1 MTMFPELVSDL
12 LQDGYKVSFIAAGH
26 SHSMYPTILANETLV
41 VEPVGPSDVHKG
53 DIVLYRSNGSLIA
66 HRVIGVVK
74 DDKADE
80 YTSLLKAFCPR
91 EARSAL
97 ESVDGGDGPSPRVD
111 DTRNG
116 LNFRSSNEALFFI
129 LRGDASRTFDEPVAP
144 EQVLGKVISIE
155 RNGGSLNPYSL
166 RHKLACWAHKWASRI
181 RRNLSLQ

>member
-1 MTMFPELVSDL
+1 MTMFPELVTDL
-12 LQDGYKVSFIAAGH
+12 LKNGYKVSFNAPG
-26 SHSMYPTILANETLV
+26 HSMYPTILANETLV
-41 VEPVGPSDVHKG
+41 VEPLVPLEVHKG

-66 HRVIGVVK
+66 HRVKGVVK
-74 DDKADE
+74 DGKAHE
-80 YTSLLKAFCPR
+80 YSSLLKSFCPDKG
-91 EARSAL
+91 RSAS
-97 ESVDGGDGPSPRVD
+97 ESVDGGEGLSFQVG
-111 DTRNG
+111 DTRDG
-116 LNFRSSNEALFFI
+116 LYNRSSNEAVFFI

>member
-12 LQDGYKVSFIAAGH
+12 LQDGYKVSFIAPG
-26 SHSMYPTILANETLV
+26 HSMYPTILANETLV

-66 HRVIGVVK
+66 HRIIGIVK

-80 YTSLLKAFCPR
+80 YTSLLKAFCPE
-91 EARSAL
+91 EARSAP
-97 ESVDGGDGPSPRVD
+97 ESVDGGDGPSSQVD

-116 LNFRSSNEALFFI
+116 LNNRSSNEALFFI

-144 EQVLGKVISIE
+144 EQVLGKIISIE

-181 RRNLSLQ
+181 RRYLSLR